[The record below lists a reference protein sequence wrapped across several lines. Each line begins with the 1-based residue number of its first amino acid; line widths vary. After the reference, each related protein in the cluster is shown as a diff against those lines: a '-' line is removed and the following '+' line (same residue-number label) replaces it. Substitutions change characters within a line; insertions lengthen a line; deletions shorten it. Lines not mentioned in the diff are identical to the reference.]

1 MNIVY
6 IATDSYVPL
15 MGISMTSV
23 LMNKKEMQNLDF
35 YICSTD
41 ISETHKEQLRQLTEQ
56 YGSRIFFIDVSDYAS
71 HFEFEFST
79 SGFHS
84 IVLARLL
91 LADYMPEE
99 VQKVLYLDSDVIV
112 NGDLSELDSVNLKG
126 KAFAAVPELHM
137 PQKEKKNIGLKKEDI
152 YFNCGVMLINL
163 EFWRKNHAAE
173 KFLHYFEK
181 KQGQLLYNDQDILN
195 HCCKGRIEKLSH
207 TFNYNPALY
216 YFPRYFIRNYQPEYD
231 SSSSEYKEIRK
242 SPKMIHFLGEER
254 PWYHGNYSPYR
265 KIYEYYREHSLW
277 SDMEQTYGKE
287 KILFCYHILNCI
299 TKICPWFR
307 KWFTEMIG
315 IYYYKIAKK
324 S

>member
-6 IATDSYVPL
+6 IVTDSYVPL

-23 LMNKKEMQNLDF
+23 LMNYKEKNQISF

-41 ISETHKEQLRQLTEQ
+41 ISEKHKNQLMELTEQ
-56 YGSRIFFIDVSDYAS
+56 YGSNIHFIDVSDYERY
-71 HFEFEFST
+71 FEFEFST

-91 LADYMPEE
+91 LENYIPET
-99 VQKVLYLDSDVIV
+99 VAQVLYLDSDVII
-112 NGDLSELDSVNLKG
+112 NGDLSELDDANLIG

-137 PQKEKKNIGLKKEDI
+137 PQKEKNHIGLKKEDT

-163 EFWRKNHAAE
+163 DFWRRNHVAE
-173 KFLHYFEK
+173 RFLRYFEK
-181 KQGQLLYNDQDILN
+181 KQGKLLYNDQDILN
-195 HCCKGRIEKLSH
+195 HCCRGKIEKLSY

-216 YFPRYFIRNYQPEYD
+216 YFPAYFIRKYQPEYD
-231 SSSSEYKEIRK
+231 SRSAIYKEIRK
-242 SPKMIHFLGEER
+242 NPKMIHFLGEER
-254 PWYHGNYSPYR
+254 PWYHGNHNPYR
-265 KIYEYYREHSLW
+265 KVFHYYREYSMW
-277 SDMEQTYGKE
+277 SELEPVYGKE
-287 KILFCYHILNCI
+287 KVLFCYHILNCI
-299 TKICPWFR
+299 TRVFPWFR

>member
-6 IATDSYVPL
+6 IVTDSYIPL

-23 LMNKKEMQNLDF
+23 LMSCSKHQHIDF

-41 ISETHKEQLRQLTEQ
+41 ISEEHKKQLTELSDQ
-56 YGSRIFFIDVSDYAS
+56 YDCSIFFVDVSDYAD
-71 HFEFEFST
+71 HFDFEFST

-91 LADYMPEE
+91 LASYIPET
-99 VQKVLYLDSDVIV
+99 VTKVLYLDSDVIV
-112 NGDLSELDSVNLKG
+112 NGDLSDLDQVSLQG

-137 PQKEKKNIGLKKEDI
+137 PQKQKNHIGLKEEDI
-152 YFNCGVMLINL
+152 YFNCGVLLINL
-163 EFWRKNHAAE
+163 EFWRKNNVAE
-173 KFLHYFEK
+173 KFLRYFEK
-181 KQGQLLYNDQDILN
+181 KQGNLLYNDQDILN
-195 HCCKGRIEKLSH
+195 HCCRGKIEKMSY
-207 TFNYNPALY
+207 TFNFNPALH
-216 YFPRYFIRNYQPEYD
+216 YFPRYFIRKYQPEYD
-231 SSSSEYKEIRK
+231 SSAGQYKEIRK
-242 SPKMIHFLGEER
+242 NPKIIHFLGEER

-265 KIYEYYREHSLW
+265 KKFEYYKGQSSW
-277 SDMEQTYGKE
+277 SNMELVYGKE

-299 TKICPWFR
+299 TRVCPWFR

-324 S
+324 G